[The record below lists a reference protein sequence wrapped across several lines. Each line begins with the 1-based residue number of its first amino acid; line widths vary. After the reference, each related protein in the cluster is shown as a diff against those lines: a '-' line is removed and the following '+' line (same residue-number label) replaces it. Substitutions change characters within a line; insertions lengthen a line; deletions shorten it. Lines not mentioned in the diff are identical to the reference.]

1 MTNAEVVS
9 VFPNRVRIAVYDLS
23 ELTKSG
29 EPVGVGSYLRIFD
42 INECAII
49 AIVESFSIEL
59 KPSKPGT
66 EDDDRQKVY
75 MIDAVPLGMLRG
87 DGSFERGGGKIAI
100 PPKSVEVATRDDIQ
114 NIYDG
119 MPAHT
124 RFQFA
129 HLSQDEKVEV
139 PVDGNRFFN
148 KHIAVVGSTGAG
160 KSHTVASI
168 VQTAVEAREPG
179 DVGYSLNNSHVIIFD
194 IHAEYKSAFPKANH
208 LSVESMVL
216 PYWLLNSEELQD
228 MFIESREEQSH
239 NQVAVLKRSITE
251 NRKEHFGGDV
261 NKRELIHYDSP
272 LFFDLGEVIEYI
284 KAKNEEMVPGAKDNT
299 KKAGPL
305 NGKLENFITRLEN
318 RYYDKR
324 LDFLLGERARTASLE
339 NTLRQFIG
347 YDQDNQCNVTVIDL
361 SGVPFEVLS
370 ISVSLISRLL
380 FDYSYYFKR
389 GSGSS
394 ETPLLVVYE
403 EAHKYVPKS
412 DLSRYAAARA
422 AIERIAKEGRKYGIT
437 AAIVSQRPAEISE
450 TIFAQCSNFVAMRLT
465 NPEDQGYVRRLLP
478 DSLGPLTDSLPSL
491 SAGEALLI
499 GDSVVMPSVVRICCP
514 KPEPSSSDIPY
525 LELWRKQWY
534 DVTFGNVLDGW
545 QK

>member
-1 MTNAEVVS
+1 MTSAEVVS
-9 VFPNRVRIAVYDLS
+9 VFPNRVRVAVHNISDL
-23 ELTKSG
+23 TASG

-42 INECAII
+42 LNECSIM

-59 KPSKPGT
+59 KPTKSD
-66 EDDDRQKVY
+66 EDEDRQKIY
-75 MIDAVPLGMLRG
+75 MIDAVPLGLLHP

-100 PPKSVEVATRDDIQ
+100 PPKKVEMATREDVQ
-114 NIYDG
+114 TIYNG
-119 MPAHT
+119 VPAST
-124 RFQFA
+124 RFHFA
-129 HLSQDEKVEV
+129 QLAQDEKVDV

-148 KHIAVVGSTGAG
+148 KHIAIVGSTGSG
-160 KSHTVASI
+160 KSHTMARI
-168 VQTAVEAREPG
+168 VQAAVRERESG
-179 DVGYSLNNSHVIIFD
+179 DASYSLNNSHVIIFD
-194 IHAEYKSAFPKANH
+194 IHAEYRSAFPNANH
-208 LSVESMVL
+208 LSVDSMVL
-216 PYWLLNSEELQD
+216 PYWLLSSEELQD

-251 NRKEHFGGDV
+251 NRKIYFEGSEAERD
-261 NKRELIHYDSP
+261 LIHYDSP
-272 LFFDLGEVIEYI
+272 LFFDMAEVIAAI
-284 KAKNEEMVPGAKDNT
+284 KAKNEKMVPGARGEKS
-299 KKAGPL
+299 GPL
-305 NGKLENFITRLEN
+305 NGKLDNFITRLEN

-324 LDFLLGERARTASLE
+324 LGFLLGDKAKGATLAD
-339 NTLRQFIG
+339 TLRQFMG
-347 YDQDNQCNVTVIDL
+347 YVEGGERNVTVIDL

-389 GSGSS
+389 GNDKN

-403 EAHKYVPKS
+403 EAHKYVPRS
-412 DLSRYAAARA
+412 DLSRYAAARY
-422 AIERIAKEGRKYGIT
+422 AIEKIAKEGRKYGIT

-450 TIFAQCSNFVAMRLT
+450 TIFAMCNNFVAMRLT

-499 GDSVVMPSVVRICCP
+499 GDSVVMPSVVRICQP
-514 KPEPSSSDIPY
+514 EPEPSSSDISY
-525 LELWRKQWY
+525 LEMWRKPWY
-534 DVTFGNVLDGW
+534 NVSFGTVLERW